1 MENTTNKNTVDVV
14 APAPEAEVPAANS
27 EMSEQ
32 AQVVVNKEESAPQ
45 EASAHEEHVHANK
58 DKEVSAASGNSLR
71 VSEKSE
77 TKSGFEERVIGI
89 KRISKTTKGGRVMR
103 FSALVV
109 IGDKNGTVGFGMGKS
124 NEVPDAIKKAIK
136 NANNNLYTIKMNKRG
151 TLYHEVYGRH
161 GAAKVMLKPAAQG
174 RGIIAGG
181 SVRAVVEL
189 LGFKDISAKSMGST
203 TPINVIRA
211 TIDGLTKQFSPSDVA
226 KARDKNIRTL

>member
-1 MENTTNKNTVDVV
+1 MENTTNKNKVDVNI
-14 APAPEAEVPAANS
+14 PAPEAEIP
-27 EMSEQ
+27 M
-32 AQVVVNKEESAPQ
+32 
-45 EASAHEEHVHANK
+45 AHNDRGEHVHASNK
-58 DKEVSAASGNSLR
+58 EMVNIPATTIRG
-71 VSEKSE
+71 SEKVE
-77 TKSGFEERVIGI
+77 NKAFEERVIGI

-136 NANNNLYTIKMNKRG
+136 NANNNLFTVKMNKRG
-151 TLYHEVYGRH
+151 TLYHEVTGRH

-203 TPINVIRA
+203 TPVNVIRA
-211 TIDGLTKQFSPSDVA
+211 TIDGLTKQVTPSEVA
-226 KARDKNIRTL
+226 KARDKNIKAL